1 MKKIKL
7 ETGIMHFIN
16 CPVPL
21 PTGTG
26 LHIIS
31 SGCGSGKTTMILEIV
46 KEKWK
51 NGILIVVPTI
61 NDAEELYGKIEVWKN
76 GLTSFFR
83 PKVKVIHSGKGRIT
97 EMEEYKKNPESI
109 SGFEIL
115 IITSVRLI
123 IEPYELFLKFSGT
136 GTRGLVLIDEMINFY
151 PKPFD
156 IPREMKDI
164 LSFVDKKKTHFGKS
178 GKSIG
183 GGYYKHC
190 YHDLDSMRAA
200 YSSSGFRLFS
210 GRNGLNDYKTEYIMK
225 HVLNNGLDTGILGK
239 VKDFA
244 DQTCTI
250 LFDGTADCIFKDS
263 DSRLI
268 PISSSRYNSDI
279 EFSQFDMTFKRK
291 NNETWDMG
299 QFENMAGTVLD
310 MMTKIT
316 GSGKTLIVTWK
327 TVDKFSGNRNNGV
340 ADSFETGDI
349 TMISYNF
356 PKILED
362 CLVKRGCSKDD
373 FSVIYRG
380 SGQDRG
386 CNEYRDYQNLIFLG
400 EWRIPEDIVGEINR
414 MFGCKAKFRDYM
426 KSLIVQTICRLR
438 IRKHE
443 GLPIK
448 VYFSSDI
455 NYNLMSDV
463 QEYFKSN
470 SDSSCKIDGILK
482 PCPKYTISE
491 KKMIFDLIQLYS
503 YDSKIRDSIENGN
516 SYSFNITLDELYK
529 LIPKSRKA
537 KDRYSGFIN
546 FLNSKNIKMTIV

>member
-1 MKKIKL
+1 MTINFSDGVL
-7 ETGIMHFIN
+7 NFIN
-16 CPVPL
+16 CFVPC

-51 NGILIVVPTI
+51 DGILIVAQTI

-76 GLTSFFR
+76 GLTSLKR
-83 PKVKVIHSGKGRIT
+83 PKVKVIHSGKERFT
-97 EMEEYKKNPESI
+97 EMEEYKKNPDSI
-109 SGFEIL
+109 SSFEIL

-123 IEPYELFLKFSGT
+123 IEPYDLFLKFGES
-136 GTRGLVLIDEMINFY
+136 GTRGLVMIDEMINFY

-156 IPREMKDI
+156 IPKEMKDI
-164 LSFVDKKKTHFGKS
+164 LSYVDKNKTHFGKS
-178 GKSIG
+178 GKDIG
-183 GGYYKHC
+183 GGFYKHR
-190 YHDLDSMRAA
+190 YHDLDSMKAA

-210 GRNGLNDYKTEYIMK
+210 GRNGLNEYKTEYIMK
-225 HVLNNGLDTGILGK
+225 HVLSNGLDTRILGR

-244 DQTCTI
+244 GQTCTI

-263 DSRLI
+263 DPRLI
-268 PISSSRYNSDI
+268 PISGARYNSDI
-279 EFSQFDMTFKRK
+279 SFSQFDMPFKRK

-299 QFENMAGTVLD
+299 QFDHIAGTVLD
-310 MMTKIT
+310 MITKII
-316 GSGKTLIVTWK
+316 GNGKTLIVTWK
-327 TVDKFSGNRNNGV
+327 TVDKFSGNRNNGT
-340 ADSFETGDI
+340 ADTFETGDI
-349 TMISYNF
+349 TKTSYNF
-356 PKILED
+356 PDILEE
-362 CLVKRGCSKDD
+362 CLIKRGCSKDD

-400 EWRIPEDIVGEINR
+400 EWRIPEDIIGDINR
-414 MFGCKAKFRDYM
+414 MFGCKAKFKDYM
-426 KSLIVQTICRLR
+426 KSLIIQTICRLR
-438 IRKHE
+438 IRQHK

-455 NYNLMSDV
+455 DYNLMSDV

-482 PCPKYTISE
+482 PCPKYTKPE
-491 KKMIFDLIQLYS
+491 KGMIFDMILLYS
-503 YDSKIRDSIENGN
+503 YDPMIRNSIENGEP
-516 SYSFNITLDELYK
+516 YSFSITLDELYN
-529 LIPKSRKA
+529 LIYKSKKA
-537 KDRYSGFIN
+537 KDRYKGFIN
-546 FLNSKNIKMTIV
+546 FLNTKNIKMTIV

>member
-1 MKKIKL
+1 MTINFSDGVL
-7 ETGIMHFIN
+7 NFIN
-16 CPVPL
+16 CSVPC
-21 PTGTG
+21 PTETG

-76 GLTSFFR
+76 ILSDFESPGI
-83 PKVKVIHSGKGRIT
+83 KVIHSGKNRIT
-97 EMEEYKKNPESI
+97 EMEEYKKKPESI

-123 IEPYELFLKFSGT
+123 IEPYDLFLKFGGT
-136 GTRGLVLIDEMINFY
+136 GTRGLVMIDEMINFY

-156 IPREMKDI
+156 IPKEMKDI
-164 LSFVDKKKTHFGKS
+164 LSYVDRNKTHFGKS
-178 GKSIG
+178 GKDIG
-183 GGYYKHC
+183 GGFYKHC
-190 YHDLDSMRAA
+190 YHDLDSMKAA
-200 YSSSGFRLFS
+200 YSSSSFRLFS
-210 GRNGLNDYKTEYIMK
+210 GRNGLNEYKTEYIMK
-225 HVLNNGLDTGILGK
+225 HVLSNGLDTGILGK

-244 DQTCTI
+244 GQTCTI
-250 LFDGTADCIFKDS
+250 LLDGTADSLFKDS
-263 DSRLI
+263 DPRLI
-268 PISSSRYNSDI
+268 PISGSRYNSDI
-279 EFSQFDMTFKRK
+279 SFSQFDMPFKRK

-299 QFENMAGTVLD
+299 QFNDVAGTVLD
-310 MMTKIT
+310 MMTKII

-327 TVDKFSGNRNNGV
+327 TVDKFSGNRNNGT

-349 TMISYNF
+349 TKTSYNF
-356 PKILED
+356 PNILED

-400 EWRIPEDIVGEINR
+400 EWRIPEDIIGDINR

-426 KSLIVQTICRLR
+426 KSLIIQTICRLR
-438 IRKHE
+438 IRQHK

-455 NYNLMSDV
+455 DYNLMADV

-470 SDSSCKIDGILK
+470 SDSSCNIDGILK
-482 PCPKYTISE
+482 PCPKYTVPE
-491 KKMIFDLIQLYS
+491 KKMIFDMILLYN
-503 YDSKIRDSIENGN
+503 YDSKIRDSIMKGKA
-516 SYSFNITLDELYK
+516 YSFSITLDELYN

-537 KDRYSGFIN
+537 KDRYKGFIN
-546 FLNSKNIKMTIV
+546 FLNTKKIKMTIV

>member
-1 MKKIKL
+1 
-7 ETGIMHFIN
+7 
-16 CPVPL
+16 
-21 PTGTG
+21 
-26 LHIIS
+26 
-31 SGCGSGKTTMILEIV
+31 MILEIV

-76 GLTSFFR
+76 ILSDFKSPGI
-83 PKVKVIHSGKGRIT
+83 KVIHSGKNRIT
-97 EMEEYKKNPESI
+97 EMEEYKKSPDSI

-123 IEPYELFLKFSGT
+123 IEPYDLFLKFGGT
-136 GTRGLVLIDEMINFY
+136 GTRGLVMIDEMINFY

-156 IPREMKDI
+156 IPKEMKDI
-164 LSFVDKKKTHFGKS
+164 LSYVDRNKTHFGKS
-178 GKSIG
+178 GKDIG
-183 GGYYKHC
+183 GGFYKHC
-190 YHDLDSMRAA
+190 YHDLDSMKAA
-200 YSSSGFRLFS
+200 YSSSSFRLFS
-210 GRNGLNDYKTEYIMK
+210 GRNGLNEYKTEYIMK
-225 HVLNNGLDTGILGK
+225 HVLSNGLDTGILGK

-244 DQTCTI
+244 GQTCTI
-250 LFDGTADCIFKDS
+250 LLDGTADSLFKDS
-263 DSRLI
+263 DPRLI
-268 PISSSRYNSDI
+268 PISGSRYNSDI
-279 EFSQFDMTFKRK
+279 SFSLFDMPFKRK

-299 QFENMAGTVLD
+299 QFDHIAGTVLD
-310 MMTKIT
+310 MMTKII

-327 TVDKFSGNRNNGV
+327 TVDKFSGNRNNGT

-349 TMISYNF
+349 TKTSYNF
-356 PKILED
+356 PNILED

-400 EWRIPEDIVGEINR
+400 EWRIPEDIIGDINR

-426 KSLIVQTICRLR
+426 KSLIIQTICRLR
-438 IRKHE
+438 IRQHK

-455 NYNLMSDV
+455 DYNLMADV

-470 SDSSCKIDGILK
+470 SDSSCNIDGILK
-482 PCPKYTISE
+482 HCPKYTVPE
-491 KKMIFDLIQLYS
+491 KKMIFDMILLYT
-503 YDSKIRDSIENGN
+503 YDSKIRDSIMKGKA
-516 SYSFNITLDELYK
+516 YSFSITLDELYN

-537 KDRYSGFIN
+537 KDRYKRFIN
-546 FLNSKNIKMTIV
+546 FLNTKKIKMTIV

>member
-1 MKKIKL
+1 MTINFSD
-7 ETGIMHFIN
+7 GILNFIN
-16 CPVPL
+16 CSVHC

-46 KEKWK
+46 KEMWER
-51 NGILIVVPTI
+51 GILIVVQTI

-76 GLTSFFR
+76 GLTSFKR

-97 EMEEYKKNPESI
+97 EMEEYKKNPDSI
-109 SGFEIL
+109 SCFEIL

-123 IEPYELFLKFSGT
+123 IEPYDLFLKFTGT
-136 GTRGLVLIDEMINFY
+136 GTRGLVMIDEMINFY

-156 IPREMKDI
+156 IPKEMRDI
-164 LSFVDKKKTHFGKS
+164 LSYVDKNKTHFGKS
-178 GKSIG
+178 GKDIG
-183 GGYYKHC
+183 GGFYKHR
-190 YHDLDSMRAA
+190 YHDLDSMKAA
-200 YSSSGFRLFS
+200 YSSSCFRLFS
-210 GRNGLNDYKTEYIMK
+210 GRNGLNEYKTEYIMK
-225 HVLNNGLDTGILGK
+225 HVLNKGLDTGILGR
-239 VKDFA
+239 VRDFA

-250 LFDGTADCIFKDS
+250 LFDGTADCLFKDS
-263 DSRLI
+263 DPRLI
-268 PISSSRYNSDI
+268 PISGSRYNSDI
-279 EFSQFDMTFKRK
+279 EFSQFDMPFKRK

-299 QFENMAGTVLD
+299 QFDHIAETVLD
-310 MMTKIT
+310 MIAAII

-327 TVDKFSGNRNNGV
+327 TVDKFSGNRNNGT
-340 ADSFETGDI
+340 ADSFETVDI
-349 TMISYNF
+349 TKTSYNF
-356 PKILED
+356 PNILEE

-400 EWRIPEDIVGEINR
+400 EWRIPEDIIGDINR

-426 KSLIVQTICRLR
+426 KSLIIQTICRLR
-438 IRKHE
+438 IRQHK

-455 NYNLMSDV
+455 DYNLMSDV

-482 PCPKYTISE
+482 PCPKYTKPE
-491 KKMIFDLIQLYS
+491 KGMIYDMILLYS
-503 YDSKIRDSIENGN
+503 YDPMIRNSIENGKP
-516 SYSFNITLDELYK
+516 YSFSITLDELYN
-529 LIPKSRKA
+529 LIPKSKKA
-537 KDRYSGFIN
+537 KDRYKGFIN
-546 FLNSKNIKMTIV
+546 FLNTKNIKMTIV

>member
-1 MKKIKL
+1 MTINFL
-7 ETGIMHFIN
+7 DGVLNFIN
-16 CPVPL
+16 CSVPC

-46 KEKWK
+46 KEMWER
-51 NGILIVVPTI
+51 GILIVVQTI
-61 NDAEELYGKIEVWKN
+61 NDAEELYSKIEVWKN
-76 GLTSFFR
+76 GLTSFKR

-97 EMEEYKKNPESI
+97 EMEEYKKNPDSI

-123 IEPYELFLKFSGT
+123 IEPYDLFLKFAGT
-136 GTRGLVLIDEMINFY
+136 GTRGLVMIDEMINFY

-156 IPREMKDI
+156 IPKEMKDI
-164 LSFVDKKKTHFGKS
+164 LSYVDRNKTHFGKS
-178 GKSIG
+178 GKDIG
-183 GGYYKHC
+183 SGFYKHR
-190 YHDLDSMRAA
+190 YHDLDSMKAA
-200 YSSSGFRLFS
+200 YSSSCFRLFS
-210 GRNGLNDYKTEYIMK
+210 GRNGLNKYKTEYIMK
-225 HVLNNGLDTGILGK
+225 HVLNKGLDTGILGR
-239 VKDFA
+239 VRDFA

-250 LFDGTADCIFKDS
+250 LFDGTADCLFKDS
-263 DSRLI
+263 DPRLI
-268 PISSSRYNSDI
+268 PISGSRYNSDI
-279 EFSQFDMTFKRK
+279 EFSQFDMPFKRK

-299 QFENMAGTVLD
+299 QFDHIAETVLD
-310 MMTKIT
+310 MIAAII

-327 TVDKFSGNRNNGV
+327 TVDKFSGNRNNGT
-340 ADSFETGDI
+340 ADSFETVDI
-349 TMISYNF
+349 TKTSYNF
-356 PKILED
+356 PNILEE

-400 EWRIPEDIVGEINR
+400 EWRIPEDIIGDINR

-426 KSLIVQTICRLR
+426 KSLIIQTICRLR
-438 IRKHE
+438 IRQHK

-455 NYNLMSDV
+455 DYNLMSDV

-482 PCPKYTISE
+482 PCPKYTKPE
-491 KKMIFDLIQLYS
+491 KGMIYDMILLYS
-503 YDSKIRDSIENGN
+503 YDPMIRNSIENGKP
-516 SYSFNITLDELYK
+516 YSFSITLDELYN
-529 LIPKSRKA
+529 LIPKSKKA
-537 KDRYSGFIN
+537 KDRYKGFIN
-546 FLNSKNIKMTIV
+546 FLNTKNIKMTIV